1 MTSQYQPVA
10 RIATTVAS
18 TTAAT
23 VRAAFS
29 LTGLGNENS
38 ERIG

>member
-1 MTSQYQPVA
+1 MAV
-10 RIATTVAS
+10 RG

-29 LTGLGNENS
+29 LTGLGNS
-38 ERIG
+38 SSGLKAKG